1 MLVRRVSPFRQ
12 INSDRGQVIILY
24 YNFNSSSFC
33 KIGVIS
39 CCPQGDFFRG
49 RYVCL
54 DEKEANRQYIGEYY
68 CCYSSSAHNLINTNM
83 NRRITVLDS
92 NCSVY
97 LRKKT
102 IVQKGNQDLKISTGV
117 ILPNVNPIDNVRA
130 K

>member
-1 MLVRRVSPFRQ
+1 
-12 INSDRGQVIILY
+12 
-24 YNFNSSSFC
+24 
-33 KIGVIS
+33 
-39 CCPQGDFFRG
+39 
-49 RYVCL
+49 
-54 DEKEANRQYIGEYY
+54 
-68 CCYSSSAHNLINTNM
+68 M